1 MNKKVL
7 GLLAASAAV
16 VGSAIFATPAR
27 AVQQEVDVK
36 LTVDE
41 VLFLRTF
48 ESVDL
53 RVSQGELAGGTQDKD
68 FDNRA
73 TDGTLQ
79 IDVEGDTGVNNI
91 LGGSTVT
98 KDVRELYAVWGNGDV
113 DDNEVNVTITPSSGG
128 ETLTGGSNRDPITAT
143 MSVVELL
150 DSDRNVDDLNDDLD
164 LDGTLLK
171 IGGVKLQFDFKD
183 EDGNTTEPTAGE
195 YIGGTLTVEATTI
208 GD

>member
-113 DDNEVNVTITPSSGG
+113 DDNEVNVTITVSPGG
-128 ETLTGGSNRDPITAT
+128 EMLSNNAGRNEILAK
-143 MSVVELL
+143 MSVVGDLE
-150 DSDRNVDDLNDDLD
+150 SDRNVDDLNDDLD
-164 LDGTLLK
+164 LDGTLLR
-171 IGGVKLQFDFKD
+171 IGGVKLQFEFQEDD
-183 EDGNTTEPTAGE
+183 ETPIPPQAGL
-195 YIGGTLTVEATTI
+195 YTGGRLTVEATTI
-208 GD
+208 GN